1 MRIGF
6 SYASIE
12 VGGRTYKV
20 AELAGREAVS
30 TLFQFDLGFPA
41 PVPIPAATELVGAP
55 ATLILDDCVGN
66 ARRVTG
72 VVASAVAVASEVG
85 VGEIRVV
92 LRPTAF
98 GLTLGRSSRSFQE
111 KTLKQIFAEVL
122 AGVPASFAFDASSA
136 LPYRVQRAESDWDF
150 IERTIADAGLVYFFD
165 HAAGSQLVIADAAE
179 RGGFIEGEAMPVH
192 LGSMIGAVPEGI
204 VAMAKVGSASS
215 TSHAMKGFRWE
226 KPSFAV
232 GATGGGGKYESYDRV
247 LEMPGLN
254 DVGPAR
260 MSVAQGRSS
269 SGRVVGTARSVRVY
283 PGMSL
288 TADEAG
294 SVVVHET
301 VMSIE
306 DGDLEGASAIVVAFS
321 TASSGVG
328 VHPERK
334 APPRTTAGLSLAII
348 SSDAGDEVYPEAAGR
363 VRAQH
368 HWDRSGAFDAGAG
381 TWLRATQRLAP
392 GSMMFPRAGWV
403 VAAMA
408 QCGDADSPIALGRI
422 HDGEH
427 PPSYGLPANKT
438 RVVYKTATTP
448 GGGSFNEIHFE
459 DKKGAEVM
467 YIHASKNTDVLTKQ
481 YKTER
486 VFNDASHTVDGE
498 QKFEHQEALD
508 TKVKQS
514 QTVTIGNDE
523 IVKTGASFSKTVSGT
538 EKITIG
544 GSRKIRGK
552 DSHNTTVKKNRKL
565 TVGAALIDVSLG
577 NIARSAKN
585 AVTLVGGLVMRV
597 AGQGLSRQV
606 GPIAV
611 ETVGGL
617 KYAKS
622 GHSLSDSAAK
632 DLVETV
638 GGSIT
643 LTAGTNINEDV
654 QEGALWTVAGK
665 MSGAADEGLIEAHEK
680 IEIVCGKSV
689 LTLDDKTLTLS
700 STEIEL
706 SGGSLEV
713 LSGIISH
720 N

>member
-6 SYASIE
+6 SYATLEIA
-12 VGGRTYKV
+12 GAAYKI

-30 TLFQFDLGFPA
+30 SLFEFQLGFPV
-41 PVPIPAATELVGAP
+41 PVPIPAATDFVGAS
-55 ATLILDDCVGN
+55 ATLVLEDRIGN
-66 ARRVTG
+66 ARRVSG
-72 VVASAVAVASEVG
+72 VVSACVASASEVG
-85 VGEIRVV
+85 VGEIRLS
-92 LRPTAF
+92 LRPVVF
-98 GLTLGRSSRSFQE
+98 GLALGRSSRTFQE
-111 KTLKQIFAEVL
+111 KTLKEIFAEVL
-122 AGVPASFAFDASSA
+122 ASVPHAFRFDASA
-136 LPYRVQRAESDWDF
+136 KLPYRVQRAESDWDF
-150 IERTIADAGLVYFFD
+150 VERTIADAGLVYFFD
-165 HAAGSQLVIADAAE
+165 HSAGSELVIADAAE

-204 VAMAKVGSASS
+204 VGMAKVGAAAS
-215 TSHAMKGFRWE
+215 TSHAMKGFRSE
-226 KPSFAV
+226 NPTFAV
-232 GATGGGGKYESYDRV
+232 EASGGGGRYESYDRV
-247 LEMPGLN
+247 LEVRGLN
-254 DVGPAR
+254 DIDAKRV
-260 MSVAQGRSS
+260 SVAAGRASTA
-269 SGRVVGTARSVRVY
+269 RVVGTARSVRLY
-283 PGMSL
+283 PGMSF
-288 TADEAG
+288 TAEEAG
-294 SVVVHET
+294 AVVVHET

-321 TASSGVG
+321 SAAAGAG
-328 VHPERK
+328 AHPERK
-334 APPRTTAGLSLAII
+334 PPPRTTAGLSLAII
-348 SSDAGDEVYPEAAGR
+348 SADAGDEVFPEGAGR

-381 TWLRATQRLAP
+381 TWLRPTQRLAP
-392 GSMMFPRAGWV
+392 GSMMFPRTGWV

-422 HDGEH
+422 HDGTH
-427 PPSYGLPANKT
+427 PPSYPLPENKT
-438 RVVYKTATTP
+438 RVVYKTATSP

-486 VFNDASHTVDGE
+486 VMNDATHTVDGE
-498 QKFEHQEALD
+498 QRFDHQDALD
-508 TKVKQS
+508 TKVMLD
-514 QTVTIGNDE
+514 QTVTIGRNE
-523 IVKTGASFSKTVSGT
+523 IVKTGASFAKNVSGT
-538 EKITIG
+538 ESITIANRRKIT
-544 GSRKIRGK
+544 GK
-552 DSHNTTVKKNRKL
+552 DMHNTGVKKDRTLK
-565 TVGAALIDVSLG
+565 VGAALIDISLG
-577 NIARSAKN
+577 QIARSAKN

-597 AGQGLSRQV
+597 TKESLSRQV
-606 GPIAV
+606 GPVAI

-617 KYAKS
+617 KYEKA

-632 DLVETV
+632 ELVETV

-654 QEGALWTVAGK
+654 QNEARWTVAGK
-665 MSGAADEGLIEAHEK
+665 MSGSADEGLLEAHEK
-680 IEIVCGKSV
+680 IEIVCGNSV

-713 LSGIISH
+713 LSGVISH